1 MAETDPAGSRHED
14 QIQHVREVNN
24 RQSSCGGIGEYREGM
39 ERRIGTL
46 IGCHRMR
53 IKTINESS
61 QLQNLKRQPKMES
74 ESAIR
79 ARGRLGDMHKR
90 SEQLKIAVVKSAA
103 NTCEGSVNS

>member
-53 IKTINESS
+53 IKAINESTTNVACHPIGEHNDS
-61 QLQNLKRQPKMES
+61 GYRRKGNRRNSVAS
-74 ESAIR
+74 EFTCNDAGMGS
-79 ARGRLGDMHKR
+79 LGHRDP
-90 SEQLKIAVVKSAA
+90 AGA
-103 NTCEGSVNS
+103 C